1 MLGMRFTLIPNY
13 IPNDG
18 LIFKRSL
25 LKSDQKEV
33 KRLLERLASQ
43 EREHK
48 QRIEFLYTEVAFPQT
63 NVAKDLWERP
73 EKPLTAYPI

>member
-1 MLGMRFTLIPNY
+1 MRSTPIPNY

-25 LKSDQKEV
+25 LKSDRKEV

-43 EREHK
+43 ELEHK
-48 QRIEFLYTEVAFPQT
+48 QRVEFLYAEVAFPQ
-63 NVAKDLWERP
+63 ADGG
-73 EKPLTAYPI
+73 

>member
-1 MLGMRFTLIPNY
+1 MRSIPIPNS

-25 LKSDQKEV
+25 LKSDQKEL

-43 EREHK
+43 ELKHK
-48 QRIEFLYTEVAFPQT
+48 QRVEFLYAEVAFPQT
-63 NVAKDLWERP
+63 NGG
-73 EKPLTAYPI
+73 